1 MMEAAAMPEQ
11 QRPDLQELAEKI
23 HAAHDAE
30 DRLMHTMPNAI
41 PPHDEAYQGMTG
53 ASEGDVEKVDESA
66 ETDAELQAEAPEK
79 SPTLQVEQ
87 DALDTGRK
95 RRPEQRD
102 DDDDTFVEPV
112 VADDDNQPPAASDR
126 R

>member
-1 MMEAAAMPEQ
+1 MADQ
-11 QRPDLQELAEKI
+11 QGPDLHDIAEKI
-23 HAAHDAE
+23 HAAHEAE

-41 PPHDEAYQGMTG
+41 QPNDDAYQGMTG
-53 ASEGDVEKVDESA
+53 ASEGDVEKIDESA

-87 DALDTGRK
+87 DVVDTAQERE
-95 RRPEQRD
+95 PEPRED
-102 DDDDTFVEPV
+102 DAFVDSTI
-112 VADDDNQPPAASDR
+112 ADDDRQPPTDPDR